1 MFDDTAV
8 AIQHDE
14 ELIVQREKAFTK
26 LIKSTTN
33 AIGLKLHTPSKLQ
46 HENPLGAMSRQSSSS
61 LTKPDQM
68 PQFESE
74 STKSTE

>member
-46 HENPLGAMSRQSSSS
+46 HETHWAL
-61 LTKPDQM
+61 
-68 PQFESE
+68 
-74 STKSTE
+74 